1 MAFCIFFLYIE
12 IIFILLIYFGVF
24 MGLNIHTNSITDLYK
39 SNQIVCVTTNGVLN
53 KDGKNIM
60 GKGNAGAMAKLL
72 PFLPYKMGMFLK
84 LYGHNVGFIW
94 KGIISFPT
102 KPEFGTIED
111 ALPFYRDRYGNN
123 PNVKVPGY
131 WCKSSIDLVR
141 KSMDQLNQLVTMYEL
156 SNVYLPIPG
165 VGNGQLTM
173 EEINPILL
181 TSVPQIHLITNDG
194 FR

>member
-1 MAFCIFFLYIE
+1 MELK
-12 IIFILLIYFGVF
+12 II
-24 MGLNIHTNSITDLYK
+24 TNSITDLYNA
-39 SNQIVCVTTNGVLN
+39 NQIVCVTTNGVINNDN
-53 KDGKNIM
+53 KNVM

-102 KPEFGTIED
+102 KPESGTFED
-111 ALPFYRDRYGNN
+111 ALPHYRERWSNN

-131 WCKSSIDLVR
+131 WCKSNIELIR
-141 KSMDQLNQLVTMYEL
+141 KSMDQLNKLVMLYEL
-156 SNVYLPIPG
+156 SSVYLPIPG

-173 EEINPILL
+173 EEVKPILL
-181 TSVPQIHLITNDG
+181 TALPQIHLITNDG